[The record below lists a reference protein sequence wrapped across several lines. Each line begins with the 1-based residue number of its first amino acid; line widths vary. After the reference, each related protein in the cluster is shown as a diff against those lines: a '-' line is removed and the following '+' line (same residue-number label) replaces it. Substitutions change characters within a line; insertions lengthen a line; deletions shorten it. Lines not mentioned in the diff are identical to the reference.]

1 MGLSVIPKPF
11 PNIILLLIIILII
24 GFSSLITANYI
35 SITEA
40 IKDVKNTHAA
50 FTSSPKAG
58 VDEYIAHKVALK
70 RYESS
75 IILSVVFLVFPTLYI
90 CVLLGVMSG
99 PTSCSITFITNCL
112 AKNFYRYP

>member
-1 MGLSVIPKPF
+1 
-11 PNIILLLIIILII
+11 LLLVL
-24 GFSSLITANYI
+24 ANYI

-75 IILSVVFLVFPTLYI
+75 IILLIIFFTLAFLYYAVE
-90 CVLLGVMSG
+90 LGVMSG
-99 PTSCSITFITNCL
+99 STSCSITFIVNCL

>member
-1 MGLSVIPKPF
+1 M
-11 PNIILLLIIILII
+11 
-24 GFSSLITANYI
+24 ITANYI

-112 AKNFYRYP
+112 AKNFYRYR

>member
-1 MGLSVIPKPF
+1 M
-11 PNIILLLIIILII
+11 LLVL
-24 GFSSLITANYI
+24 ANYI

-50 FTSSPKAG
+50 FTSSTKAG

-99 PTSCSITFITNCL
+99 PTSCSITFIVNCL
-112 AKNFYRYP
+112 AKNFYRYR